1 MKIID
6 QSARMLDPVTME
18 EGIAALK
25 RCEYAGRTCYN
36 SVDKITD
43 SSYERF
49 LRNVIK
55 RGHTSVIEHDKVTL
69 EIITGRDVLPEIT
82 RHRLCSFSVQS
93 QRYVNADSEEGI
105 AFIRPDF
112 YIAPEDEK
120 VNAKLWCASRCWE
133 MAMED
138 AEERYRYLVG
148 TCDMPPED
156 ARKVLPNSTATQ
168 FVVTMNFR
176 ELLHV
181 IELRTSVRAY
191 PEMRTMM
198 DKVIAALKEVLPPIW
213 EWAKEDAQC

>member
-1 MKIID
+1 MKMIE
-6 QSARMLDPVTME
+6 QSARMLDPLTME
-18 EGIAALK
+18 QGIAALK

-36 SVDKITD
+36 SVDKITED
-43 SSYERF
+43 SYERF
-49 LRNVIK
+49 LKSLIK
-55 RGHTSVIEHDKVTL
+55 RGHTSVIEHDKVTM

-105 AFIRPDF
+105 AFIKPDF
-112 YIAPEDEK
+112 YVASEDEK

-133 MAMED
+133 MGMEE
-138 AEERYRYLVG
+138 AEERYRYLVNI
-148 TCDMPPED
+148 CDMPPED

-198 DKVIAALKEVLPPIW
+198 DRVIEALTQVMPPIW
-213 EWAKEDAQC
+213 QWAKEE